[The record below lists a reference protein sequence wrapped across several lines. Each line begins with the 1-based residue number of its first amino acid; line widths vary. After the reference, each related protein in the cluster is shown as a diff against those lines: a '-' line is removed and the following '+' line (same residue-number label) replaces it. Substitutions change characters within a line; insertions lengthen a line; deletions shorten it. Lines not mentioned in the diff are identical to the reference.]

1 MAHAIV
7 VTENRSSVRWLIA
20 LAPILAIILALAASQ
35 VQGQDDGADIAGAP
49 PVAAAPAQPA
59 AGNNPPAAD
68 GADKKP
74 EQSVLSWFLGA
85 LGWPYVITFFG
96 LSFVFISVLVMC
108 LLAARRDSLC
118 PEQLVEAFE
127 EKLNEKD
134 FQGAYDLASAD
145 ESVLGKVLSAG
156 LSKVNK
162 GYAKALEGM
171 QEVGEDESMKLEH
184 RLSYISLIGNIS
196 PMVGL
201 LGTVD
206 GMVRSFQVIA
216 TSGST
221 PKPAEVAGG
230 ISTALITTLVGLL
243 IAIPAIMAYNLI
255 RNRVVRLLLE
265 VGMLSENLMSR
276 FEDTQPR
283 APAKKL

>member
-1 MAHAIV
+1 MPRSV
-7 VTENRSSVRWLIA
+7 VAVENRPFQLLLYVVSLA
-20 LAPILAIILALAASQ
+20 LFLVALAAS
-35 VQGQDDGADIAGAP
+35 VRAQDDGADLLGQPA
-49 PVAAAPAQPA
+49 AAAPAAAPA
-59 AGNNPPAAD
+59 AAGNPPAAGD
-68 GADKKP
+68 APTKP
-74 EQSVLSWFLGA
+74 EESLLSWFIGA
-85 LGWPYVITFFG
+85 LGWPYVVTFFSI
-96 LSFVFISVLVMC
+96 SFVYISLLVMC
-108 LLAARRDSLC
+108 ILAARRESVC
-118 PEQLVEAFE
+118 PEHLIEAFE

-134 FQGAYDLASAD
+134 FQGAYDLASTD

-156 LSKVNK
+156 LSKVSK
-162 GYAKALEGM
+162 GYPKALEGM

-221 PKPAEVAGG
+221 PKPAELAGG

-243 IAIPAIMAYNLI
+243 IAIPAILSYNLI
-255 RNRVVRLLLE
+255 RNRIVRLLLE
-265 VGMLSENLMSR
+265 VGMNSENLMSR
-276 FEDTQPR
+276 FEDTQPK
-283 APAKKL
+283 APVKKPS